1 MDDEPNG
8 PDIAFNNAVT
18 ACSTAEDNLESL
30 RVVGTEAEYATAF
43 RAMVKARE
51 LAEKARLALARHWAS
66 KQVS

>member
-1 MDDEPNG
+1 MDDELNR

-18 ACSTAEDNLESL
+18 ACSMAEVKLESL
-30 RVVGTEAEYATAF
+30 RVSGTETEYSTAF

-51 LAEKARLALARHWAS
+51 LAEKARLTLARHRAS